1 MLLKLVAKR
10 CHDENPIAPTDP
22 TSRVRAGCRT
32 RVGVVLYPPGRAT
45 LLASVFCSRVLPA
58 QLLPVKGPT
67 MRTRF
72 LAVATAAALTTAALP
87 APVVAAP
94 ATPTFG
100 SSQPPASWQEKYN
113 AAEKELDAAKRELNW
128 ALNEQRKLDRA
139 EQKAKPEIEQAEAE
153 LAEAKKALQKTLNEL
168 NAPGATPAEKA
179 AAEKAHLS
187 AGVVVGQAETNLK
200 QARAALEA
208 EKKKV
213 LDDTPDPAARIARAE
228 QDVEE
233 AQARLDAVNAELEGV
248 MAKQSS
254 RNAAISGTILAI
266 AALAAVGVALLPQ
279 YRDKLPF
286 DVPELPK
293 VPDLASLANLP
304 FDLPKRPAN
313 APL

>member
-1 MLLKLVAKR
+1 
-10 CHDENPIAPTDP
+10 
-22 TSRVRAGCRT
+22 
-32 RVGVVLYPPGRAT
+32 
-45 LLASVFCSRVLPA
+45 
-58 QLLPVKGPT
+58 

-87 APVVAAP
+87 APVVAEP

-100 SSQPPASWQEKYN
+100 SSQPPASWQEKHN
-113 AAEKELDAAKRELNW
+113 AAKNELGAAKRELNW

-213 LDDTPDPAARIARAE
+213 LDDTPDPAARIALAE

-304 FDLPKRPAN
+304 FELPKRPAN

>member
-1 MLLKLVAKR
+1 
-10 CHDENPIAPTDP
+10 
-22 TSRVRAGCRT
+22 
-32 RVGVVLYPPGRAT
+32 
-45 LLASVFCSRVLPA
+45 
-58 QLLPVKGPT
+58 

-87 APVVAAP
+87 APVVAEP

-100 SSQPPASWQEKYN
+100 SSQPPASWQEKYDK
-113 AAEKELDAAKRELNW
+113 AEKELDAAKRELNW
-128 ALNEQRKLDRA
+128 ALNEQKKIDRA
-139 EQKAKPEIEQAEAE
+139 EREVTQAEMA
-153 LAEAKKALQKTLNEL
+153 LDEARKALQETLNEL

-200 QARAALEA
+200 HARAALEA
-208 EKKKV
+208 EKTKV
-213 LDDTPDPAARIARAE
+213 HEGTPDFPDPADRIALAE

-293 VPDLASLANLP
+293 VSDLASLANLP
-304 FDLPKRPAN
+304 FELTKRPAN

>member
-1 MLLKLVAKR
+1 
-10 CHDENPIAPTDP
+10 
-22 TSRVRAGCRT
+22 
-32 RVGVVLYPPGRAT
+32 
-45 LLASVFCSRVLPA
+45 
-58 QLLPVKGPT
+58 

-87 APVVAAP
+87 APVVAEP

-128 ALNEQRKLDRA
+128 ALNEQKKIDRA
-139 EQKAKPEIEQAEAE
+139 EREVTQAEEAVTEARKALQDALNRVNAAHDAEEKAKADREMADAGANYG
-153 LAEAKKALQKTLNEL
+153 LADTNLREAKKERDRVIAQVHE
-168 NAPGATPAEKA
+168 G
-179 AAEKAHLS
+179 
-187 AGVVVGQAETNLK
+187 
-200 QARAALEA
+200 
-208 EKKKV
+208 
-213 LDDTPDPAARIARAE
+213 TPDPAARIALAE

-233 AQARLDAVNAELEGV
+233 ARARLDAVNAELEGV

-293 VPDLASLANLP
+293 VPDLTSLANLP
-304 FDLPKRPAN
+304 FELPKRPAN

>member
-1 MLLKLVAKR
+1 
-10 CHDENPIAPTDP
+10 
-22 TSRVRAGCRT
+22 
-32 RVGVVLYPPGRAT
+32 
-45 LLASVFCSRVLPA
+45 
-58 QLLPVKGPT
+58 
-67 MRTRF
+67 MRSRF

-87 APVVAAP
+87 APVMAEP

-100 SSQPPASWQEKYN
+100 SSQPPASWQEKYDK
-113 AAEKELDAAKRELNW
+113 AEKELDAAKRELNW
-128 ALNEQRKLDRA
+128 ALNEQKKIDRA
-139 EQKAKPEIEQAEAE
+139 EREVTQAEMALDEARKALQDALNRVNAAHDAEEKAKADREMADAGANYG
-153 LAEAKKALQKTLNEL
+153 LADTNLREAKKERDRVIAQVHE
-168 NAPGATPAEKA
+168 GTPDP
-179 AAEKAHLS
+179 S
-187 AGVVVGQAETNLK
+187 
-200 QARAALEA
+200 
-208 EKKKV
+208 
-213 LDDTPDPAARIARAE
+213 DPAARIARAE